1 MIYLAAFTCLF
12 WLIVWVDASIGM
24 NKITKL
30 EQVPID
36 RNILENGPLL
46 SIIVAARDEEEHI
59 KASLQSQFSQSYP
72 NIEWIV
78 VNDRSTDK
86 TKIILDQMARTE
98 PRMNVIHVSSLPSGW
113 LGKNHALLQGFLAS
127 RGELILFTDADIY
140 YEKDTITKALSYLH
154 QEKLDHLTLAPNLKG
169 KGYWTNAFVAFFL
182 FGFSYFKRPWKSN
195 DPKSKTA
202 IGIGAFN
209 LLTREAYLHAGTHEQ
224 LKMRPD
230 DDLILGQE
238 IKRAGKKQHLA
249 LAQAN
254 LSVEWY
260 PSLKSALIG
269 LEKNTFAGLFYS
281 YLMVLIAVCGL
292 FISQVWPYLALF
304 LTDGS
309 TRVLYAISIVT
320 LFLSYNQTADKM
332 TKGANKYF
340 ISLPFTA
347 VLFIYSI
354 IRATILTAKRGGI
367 IWRGTFYSLEELK
380 K

>member
-1 MIYLAAFTCLF
+1 MIYLAAFTCIF
-12 WLIVWVDASIGM
+12 WFVVWVDAAIGM
-24 NKITKL
+24 KKITRL
-30 EQVPID
+30 EQIPI
-36 RNILENGPLL
+36 NQKTINHGPLL
-46 SIIVAARDEEEHI
+46 SIIVAARNEQDHM
-59 KASLQSQFSQSYP
+59 KGSLQSQFSQSYP
-72 NIEWIV
+72 HIEWIV
-78 VNDRSTDK
+78 VNDRSTDQ
-86 TKIILDQMARTE
+86 TGVILDQIAEKE
-98 PRMNVIHVSSLPSGW
+98 PRMNVIHLSSLPSGW
-113 LGKNHALLQGFLAS
+113 LGKNHALQQGFTAS
-127 RGELILFTDADIY
+127 KGELILFTDADIY
-140 YEKDTITKALSYLH
+140 YEKDTIAKALSYLY
-154 QEKLDHLTLAPNLKG
+154 QEELDHLTLAPNLKG
-169 KGYWTNAFVAFFL
+169 KGYWTNAFVSFFL

-230 DDLILGQE
+230 DDLILGQKV
-238 IKRAGKKQHLA
+238 KRAGEKQHLA
-249 LAQAN
+249 LAQKN

-281 YLMVLIAVCGL
+281 YLMVLIAITGL
-292 FISQVWPYLALF
+292 FASQIWPYLALF
-304 LTDGS
+304 MTDGA
-309 TRVLYAISIVT
+309 TRILYAFSILM

-340 ISLPFTA
+340 IALPITA

-354 IRATILTAKRGGI
+354 IRATILTAIRGGI
-367 IWRGTFYSLEELK
+367 VWRGTFYSLKELK